1 MKEIYAKNTKSMQK
15 ETLDKKIKVLI
26 EIPSKWV
33 DLESN
38 EVGLLMNLHPKI
50 ESMVRDAVVE
60 KVLQQMEV
68 PKIEISKEELKEI
81 LLDKLAERVIYDYGL
96 GG

>member
-1 MKEIYAKNTKSMQK
+1 MQK